1 MNAQQFTP
9 FHDWKRDLLQRRG
22 LTQPKGHPLYH
33 YRLSEEE
40 FSGLE
45 QLLRTWLVKVSAR
58 VELDVVAARL
68 SGFPALFVLFAAEW
82 WRRRYDGPHWSWGP
96 ILNAIGANPDE
107 WSQAQRSACVVR
119 GLQDWG
125 LKPREGGGL
134 RFLGSIAVQG
144 GLPLALLAQA
154 RGGIGQVLG
163 RVLQLAGNSTAADL
177 YSLGW
182 VESLQAQLPKS
193 YRQAAIFTLL
203 SDVARTVLHLKEEAG
218 LTSSAGAV
226 AQLDQQL
233 GTRWRERFPLPVD
246 DLHAQ
251 GLIEQ
256 LIRDAA
262 SVRVEPQ
269 TTCLPLE
276 RRLEADGNGGWTL
289 KSSLTLPDT
298 IQASQLARLFGLQV
312 EDLPR
317 VAELALTAGNVCQT
331 TALRRLA
338 GHEAYRVER
347 KPWGFSGVHAA
358 YEHLLHLN
366 APDGRSWSAT
376 AAKGGALDE
385 ELPWVFSTEDG
396 SYLRQGSGGVAANEA
411 WLALPSNW
419 RVMPPET
426 ASLLGDLA
434 SPGRKLFH
442 ICGDIQA
449 VDGEGGTYR
458 IRTGHA
464 GAGEENYEWHGQRY
478 WLDFLQPTMAFKGL
492 PALYRSNPQGAAS
505 PVDGNPGWNPN
516 GAAAAIGPVT
526 ARYPANGEIKY
537 RARMVILPKE
547 AELALDCRNARSGAI
562 RLENWGAAN
571 ARVLT
576 PGIQQKLRSE
586 DSALVLDLSLPAD
599 VHTPERVEIEVVW
612 RQASARLALPF
623 PAQGA
628 RAFDGTG
635 KELASGAML
644 AAHLLAGLR
653 IQVLGGRQ
661 NPRMTLELGMA
672 GTKRIHPLHGL
683 PGSLGLV
690 IRLQDYAADIQH
702 LLSTD
707 DGPDA
712 VVTAVVRIGGVEH
725 FKLRLARYAARLEK
739 SGGDIGLDKLD
750 GIPPETLAA
759 MPVLA
764 LRLERPGDEA
774 IALPCR
780 DSEGVASGMW
790 DFLPAT
796 REPGAWLIYPGADAA
811 LPFRPTLWT
820 VAGEVSTDSPLAQAI
835 GIADPSEREAAL
847 DQVVAAMA
855 ADFLEPCWLEMERL
869 AGQIGHLPL
878 TTLDLWRRLARSPQ
892 GMAALALRFG
902 TLPQGF
908 LDRFEQ
914 ELPFAWETISFVTWR
929 RAMECLVRQCKG
941 SFGEEA
947 GTALFPIHLDA
958 RIKDLSAN
966 HGALAFLLGIASAD
980 FLLAAKRETQGL
992 GFLGQQSA
1000 QQLFEG
1006 ESSLSMKLRQ
1016 RHADE
1021 QWPSGFNPILTPA
1034 RSQTEV
1040 AGMLHPQVLGYPD
1053 GAINLPLLL
1062 AAQAATHQTEN
1073 WFTHPAHIHVLRA
1086 HRAFDP
1092 DWFDEAYNLTIARC
1106 LADGLL
1112 EP

>member
-1 MNAQQFTP
+1 MTAQQFTP
-9 FHDWKRDLLQRRG
+9 FHDWKRDLLHHRD
-22 LTQPKGHPLYH
+22 LTRPDGRPLYR
-33 YRLSEEE
+33 YRLSEDE
-40 FSGLE
+40 FISLE
-45 QLLRTWLVKVSAR
+45 SHLRSWLAR
-58 VELDVVAARL
+58 VSGRHNLDAVAARL

-82 WRRRYDGPHWSWGP
+82 WRRRYDGSHWSWEP
-96 ILNAIGANPDE
+96 ILDAIGANPDE
-107 WSQAQRSACVVR
+107 WSQAQRSACVER

-125 LKPREGGGL
+125 LKPREDGGL

-163 RVLQLAGNSTAADL
+163 RVLQLAGNSAAADL
-177 YSLGW
+177 YSLDW
-182 VESLQAQLPKS
+182 VESLQGMLPKS
-193 YRQAAIFTLL
+193 YRQVAIFTLL
-203 SDVARTVLHLKEEAG
+203 SDVARTVLHLKEEAN
-218 LTSSAGAV
+218 LSSSADAV
-226 AQLDQQL
+226 AQLDRQL
-233 GTRWRERFPLPVD
+233 GTHWRDRFPLPVD

-262 SVRVEPQ
+262 SVRVERQ

-276 RRLEADGNGGWTL
+276 RQLENDGNGGWTL

-298 IQASQLARLFGLQV
+298 IQASQLAKIFSLQV

-317 VAELALTAGNVCQT
+317 VAELALTAGDGRQT

-347 KPWGFSGVHAA
+347 KPWGFSGEHAA
-358 YEHLLHLN
+358 HEHLLHLN

-385 ELPWVFSTEDG
+385 ELPWVFATEDG
-396 SYLRQGSGGVAANEA
+396 SYLRQGSGGVVASEA
-411 WLALPSNW
+411 LLALPSGW
-419 RVMPPET
+419 RVSLPD
-426 ASLLGDLA
+426 AVSLLGNLA

-442 ICGDIQA
+442 VCGDIQA
-449 VDGEGGTYR
+449 VDSEGGAYR
-458 IRTGHA
+458 IRTGQA

-478 WLDFLQPTMAFKGL
+478 WLDFRQPTMAFKGL
-492 PALYRSNPQGAAS
+492 PTLYRANPQGTSS
-505 PVDGNPGWNPN
+505 PVNGQPGWNPN
-516 GAAAAIGPVT
+516 SAATAIGPVT
-526 ARYPANGEIKY
+526 ARYPANGEIKH
-537 RARMVILPKE
+537 RARMVILPKD
-547 AELALDCRNARSGAI
+547 AELALDFRDARSGAI

-576 PGIQQKLRSE
+576 PSIRQTSRSE
-586 DSALVLDLSLPAD
+586 GGALVLDLSLPED
-599 VHTPERVEIEVVW
+599 VHTPERVEIEVFW
-612 RQASARLALPF
+612 RQTSARLALPF

-635 KELASGAML
+635 KELASGSML
-644 AAHLLAGLR
+644 AAHLLAGVR
-653 IQVLGGRQ
+653 IHVLGGLK
-661 NPRMTLELGMA
+661 NLHMALELGMA
-672 GTKRIHPLHGL
+672 STKRAHPLHGL
-683 PGSLGLV
+683 PGSFGLV

-712 VVTAVVRIGGVEH
+712 VVTAVIRIGGVEQ
-725 FKLRLARYAARLEK
+725 FKLRLARYATRLEK
-739 SGGDIGLDKLD
+739 NGGEIGLDKLG
-750 GIPPETLAA
+750 GIPLETLAA
-759 MPVLA
+759 LPVLA

-774 IALPCR
+774 IALPSR
-780 DSEGVASGMW
+780 ASEGVASGVW
-790 DFLPAT
+790 DFSPDT
-796 REPGAWLIYPGADAA
+796 REPGAWLIFPGTDAA

-835 GIADPSEREAAL
+835 GIADPSEREAVL

-855 ADFLEPCWLEMERL
+855 TDFLEPCWLELDRL

-892 GMAALALRFG
+892 GMAALSLRFG
-902 TLPQGF
+902 SLPQGF

-914 ELPFAWETISFVTWR
+914 ELPFAWEIVSFVTWR
-929 RAMECLVRQCKG
+929 QAMECLVRQCKAIYGDETG
-941 SFGEEA
+941 S
-947 GTALFPIHLDA
+947 ALFPIHLDA
-958 RIKDLSAN
+958 RIKGLSSN
-966 HGALAFLLGIASAD
+966 HGALAFLLGIASAK
-980 FLLAAKRETQGL
+980 FLPAAKRETQGL
-992 GFLGQQSA
+992 GYLGRQSA

-1006 ESSLSMKLRQ
+1006 ESSLSMRLRQ

-1021 QWPSGFNPILTPA
+1021 QWPSGANPILTHA
-1034 RSQTEV
+1034 RSQADV
-1040 AGMLHPQVLGYPD
+1040 AGMIHPQALGYMD

-1062 AAQAATHQTEN
+1062 AAQAATNQTDN

-1106 LADGLL
+1106 LADSLL
-1112 EP
+1112 KP

>member
-1 MNAQQFTP
+1 MTAQQFTP
-9 FHDWKRDLLQRRG
+9 FQDWKRDLLHRRN
-22 LTQPKGHPLYH
+22 LTRPDGRPLYR
-33 YRLSEEE
+33 YRLSKAE
-40 FSGLE
+40 FSSLE
-45 QLLRTWLVKVSAR
+45 GHLSGWLAR
-58 VELDVVAARL
+58 VSKRHDLDVVAARL

-82 WRRRYDGPHWSWGP
+82 WRRCYDGSHWSWDP
-96 ILNAIGANPDE
+96 ILNAIGAKPNE
-107 WSQAQRSACVVR
+107 WSQAQRSTCVEK

-144 GLPLALLAQA
+144 GLPLTLLAQA

-163 RVLQLAGNSTAADL
+163 RVLQLAGNATPADL
-177 YSLGW
+177 LGW
-182 VESLQAQLPKS
+182 VENLQELLPKS
-193 YRQAAIFTLL
+193 YRQAVIFTLL
-203 SDVARTVLHLKEEAG
+203 ADVAWTALCLKDEAG
-218 LTSSAGAV
+218 LTSSKDAV
-226 AQLDQQL
+226 AQLDRQFGAQ
-233 GTRWRERFPLPVD
+233 WRERFPLPVD

-251 GLIEQ
+251 RLIEQ
-256 LIRDAA
+256 IIRDVIPITKQA
-262 SVRVEPQ
+262 

-298 IQASQLARLFGLQV
+298 IQASQLARLFGHQV

-317 VAELALTAGNVCQT
+317 VAELALTAGNGRQT
-331 TALRRLA
+331 MALRRLA

-347 KPWGFSGVHAA
+347 KPWGFSGEHAA
-358 YEHLLHLN
+358 SEHLLHLN
-366 APDGRSWSAT
+366 APDGRSWTAT
-376 AAKGGALDE
+376 AAKGGPMDE
-385 ELPWVFSTEDG
+385 ELPWVFATEEG
-396 SYLRQGSGGVAANEA
+396 SYLRQGSGGIAANEA

-449 VDGEGGTYR
+449 VDGEGGAYR
-458 IRTGHA
+458 IRTGQA

-478 WLDFLQPTMAFKGL
+478 WLDFLQPAMAFKGL
-492 PALYRSNPQGAAS
+492 PSLYRSNPEGAAS
-505 PVDGNPGWNPN
+505 PVDRKPGWNPN
-516 GAAAAIGPVT
+516 GETAAIGPIT
-526 ARYPANGEIKY
+526 ARYPASGEIKH

-547 AELALDCRNARSGAI
+547 AELALDCRDARSGAI
-562 RLENWGAAN
+562 RLENWGAVN

-576 PGIQQKLRSE
+576 PGIRQTLRGE
-586 DSALVLDLSLPAD
+586 GCALVLDLSLPAD
-599 VHTPERVEIEVVW
+599 MHTPERVEIEVIW
-612 RQASARLALPF
+612 HQGSAKLTLPF

-628 RAFDGTG
+628 RAFDGMG
-635 KELASGAML
+635 KELVSGAML
-644 AAHLLAGLR
+644 AAHLLAGVR

-661 NPRMTLELGMA
+661 NPRMELEFGMA
-672 GTKRIHPLHGL
+672 GTKRTHPLQGL

-712 VVTAVVRIGGVEH
+712 VVTAVIRIGGVEQ
-725 FKLRLARYAARLEK
+725 FRLRQARYAARLEK
-739 SGGDIGLDKLD
+739 SGGQIGLDKLD
-750 GIPPETLAA
+750 GIPLETLAA
-759 MPVLA
+759 LPILA

-790 DFLPAT
+790 DFSPAT
-796 REPGAWLIYPGADAA
+796 REPGAWLIYPGANAT

-820 VAGEVSTDSPLAQAI
+820 VTGEVDTDSPLAQAI
-835 GIADPSEREAAL
+835 GIADPGEREAAL

-855 ADFLEPCWLEMERL
+855 AHFLEPCWLEFERL

-902 TLPQGF
+902 SLPQGF
-908 LDRFEQ
+908 IDRFEQ
-914 ELPFAWETISFVTWR
+914 ELPFAWEAISFITWR
-929 RAMECLVRQCKG
+929 RAMECLLRQCKE

-947 GTALFPIHLDA
+947 GAGLFPIHLDA

-980 FLLAAKRETQGL
+980 FLPAAKREAQGL
-992 GFLGQQSA
+992 AYLGQQSA

-1021 QWPSGFNPILTPA
+1021 QWPSGSNPILSSA

-1040 AGMLHPQVLGYPD
+1040 AGMLHPQALGYLD

-1062 AAQAATHQTEN
+1062 AAQAATHQTDN

-1112 EP
+1112 KP